1 MQRMALISTAAGGGR
16 RAVRPVAPASPAPDP
31 VDRGPTPVCVS
42 SRRRRLA
49 LRLGCLGP
57 AFVAAIAYVD
67 PGNVAANLQAG
78 AQYGYLLVWV
88 LVLAVAAAGVVQFL
102 SAKVGLVTGLSL
114 PELLGRR
121 LGRRSR
127 LAFWVQA
134 EGVAMAT
141 DLAEVVGGAIALW
154 ILFDLPLVVGGAISG
169 VVAMGLLTIQSARG
183 QRSFER
189 VVTGFLAV
197 IAIGF
202 VAGLFVAP
210 PAPGGVAAG
219 LVPRFDGTDSVLLAA
234 AMLGATVM
242 PHAVY
247 LHSALSRDRFGRVE
261 PGPRRRRLL
270 SATRLD
276 VTVAMVLAGGV
287 NIAMLLVA
295 ASGLHGLGGST
306 HDPATIEGAHAAIS
320 DTLGPSIG
328 VLFAVGLLA
337 SGLASTSVGSYA
349 GGVIM
354 EGLLKRRM
362 PAVLR
367 RVVTLIPALL
377 ILAVGADPTSV
388 LIISQVVLSF
398 GLPFVLVPLMRLT
411 SNAELMGPDVNG
423 RGTKLVGWS
432 IVVAIEILNIFLI
445 AGVFIGF

>member
-1 MQRMALISTAAGGGR
+1 MQRMALISTAAAGGHRVNPPEPGR
-16 RAVRPVAPASPAPDP
+16 EPTGDVPPAA
-31 VDRGPTPVCVS
+31 GTA
-42 SRRRRLA
+42 SRWRRLA
-49 LRLGCLGP
+49 VRLGCLGP

-88 LVLAVAAAGVVQFL
+88 LVVAVAAAGVVQFL

-114 PELLGRR
+114 PELLGQR

-127 LAFWVQA
+127 LAFWLQA

-141 DLAEVVGGAIALW
+141 DLAEVVGGAIALH
-154 ILFDLPLVVGGAISG
+154 ILFDLPLVLGGLIAG
-169 VVAMGLLTIQSARG
+169 VVAMGMLMIQSVRG

-202 VAGLFVAP
+202 VAGLFVSP
-210 PAPGGVAAG
+210 PSPGEMVAG
-219 LVPRFDGTDSVLLAA
+219 LVPRFDGADSVLLAA

-247 LHSALSRDRFGRVE
+247 LHSALSRDRFGQVE

-276 VTVAMVLAGGV
+276 VTVAMMLAGGV
-287 NIAMLLVA
+287 NIAMLLLA
-295 ASGLHGLGGST
+295 ASGLRGREGDTS
-306 HDPATIEGAHAAIS
+306 TIEGAHRVIGE
-320 DTLGPSIG
+320 TLGPAIG

-337 SGLASTSVGSYA
+337 SGLASTSVGNYA

-377 ILAVGADPTSV
+377 ILAAGADPTSV

-398 GLPFVLVPLMRLT
+398 GLPFVLIPLMRLT
-411 SNAELMGPDVNG
+411 SDAQVMGPDVN
-423 RGTKLVGWS
+423 RWGTKIAGWT
-432 IVVAIEILNIFLI
+432 IVVAIVSLNIFLI
-445 AGVFIGF
+445 AGVFL

>member
-1 MQRMALISTAAGGGR
+1 MIRDVIDSNGPAGMMPPTSRIR
-16 RAVRPVAPASPAPDP
+16 RIV
-31 VDRGPTPVCVS
+31 
-42 SRRRRLA
+42 
-49 LRLGCLGP
+49 LRLGMLGP

-88 LVLAVAAAGVVQFL
+88 LVVAIAAAGVVQFL
-102 SAKVGLVTGLSL
+102 SAKVGLATGKSL
-114 PELLGRR
+114 PQLLGER
-121 LGRRSR
+121 LGRSSR
-127 LAFWVQA
+127 VAYWLQA

-141 DLAEVVGGAIALW
+141 DLAEVVGGAIALK
-154 ILFDLPLVVGGAISG
+154 ILFDLPLLIGGLISG
-169 VVAMGLLTIQSARG
+169 VVAMGLLTVQNWRG

-189 VVTGFLAV
+189 VITGFLAI

-210 PAPGGVAAG
+210 PSATGVAGG
-219 LVPRFDGTDSVLLAA
+219 LIPRFDGADSVLLAA

-247 LHSALSRDRFGRVE
+247 LHSALTRDRFGRVD

-270 SATRLD
+270 AATRTD
-276 VTVAMVLAGGV
+276 VVIAMLLAGGV
-287 NIAMLLVA
+287 NIAMLLLA
-295 ASGLHGLGGST
+295 ASALRGRDGV
-306 HDPATIEGAHAAIS
+306 DTIEGAHAAVS
-320 DTLGPSIG
+320 DSLGPVIG

-354 EGLLKRRM
+354 EGLLERRVPPM
-362 PAVLR
+362 VR
-367 RVVTLIPALL
+367 RVVTLIPALI
-377 ILAVGADPTSV
+377 ILSIGIDPTSV

-398 GLPFVLVPLMRLT
+398 GLPFVLIPLMRMT
-411 SNAELMGPDVNG
+411 ADRALMGADVNG
-423 RGTKLVGWS
+423 IGMKTVGWT
-432 IVVAIEILNIFLI
+432 IVAAIVALNAFLI
-445 AGVFIGF
+445 AGVFLDL

>member
-1 MQRMALISTAAGGGR
+1 MVQISTAAQAGRRGEPSDGGGGTTGVGP
-16 RAVRPVAPASPAPDP
+16 AATRPP
-31 VDRGPTPVCVS
+31 
-42 SRRRRLA
+42 SRWRRLTV
-49 LRLGCLGP
+49 RLGLLGP
-57 AFVAAIAYVD
+57 AFVAAVAYVD

-88 LVLAVAAAGVVQFL
+88 LVMAVAAAGVVQFL
-102 SAKVGLVTGLSL
+102 SAKVGVVTGLSI

-121 LGRRSR
+121 LRRR
-127 LAFWVQA
+127 ARFAYWLQA
-134 EGVAMAT
+134 EAVAMAT
-141 DLAEVVGGAIALW
+141 DLAEVVGGAIALS
-154 ILFDLPLVVGGAISG
+154 ILFDLPLLLGGVISG
-169 VVAMGLLTIQSARG
+169 VVAMGLLSVQSRRG

-210 PAPGGVAAG
+210 PSPGGIAAG

-261 PGPRRRRLL
+261 AGPRRRRLL
-270 SATRLD
+270 SVTRTD

-287 NIAMLLVA
+287 NIAMLLLA
-295 ASGLHGLGGST
+295 ASGLPGPGGDGGDLG
-306 HDPATIEGAHAAIS
+306 TIEGAHAAITDS
-320 DTLGPSIG
+320 LGPVVG

-354 EGLLKRRM
+354 EGLLRRRM
-362 PAVLR
+362 PALLR
-367 RVVTLIPALL
+367 RVVTLVPALL
-377 ILAVGADPTSV
+377 ILAAGADPTSV
-388 LIISQVVLSF
+388 LILSQVVLSF
-398 GLPFVLVPLMRLT
+398 GLPFVLIPLMRMT
-411 SNAELMGPDVNG
+411 SDPALMGAEVN
-423 RGTKLVGWS
+423 RWATKVAGWV
-432 IVVAIEILNIFLI
+432 IVAAIVFLNIFLV
-445 AGVFIGF
+445 AGVFLGF

>member
-1 MQRMALISTAAGGGR
+1 MAPFSTAAQVAHRPPSAGGPEPSAVDAVGTRSGNRWR
-16 RAVRPVAPASPAPDP
+16 RLGA
-31 VDRGPTPVCVS
+31 
-42 SRRRRLA
+42 RLA
-49 LRLGCLGP
+49 LLGP
-57 AFVAAIAYVD
+57 AFVAAVAYVD

-88 LVLAVAAAGVVQFL
+88 LVLAIAAAGVVQFL
-102 SAKVGLVTGLSL
+102 SAKVGVVTGLSI

-127 LAFWVQA
+127 FAFWVQA

-141 DLAEVVGGAIALW
+141 DLAEVVGGAIALH
-154 ILFDLPLVVGGAISG
+154 ILFDLPLLIGGLVSG
-169 VVAMGLLTIQSARG
+169 LVAMGLLTIQSRRG
-183 QRSFER
+183 QRPFER

-197 IAIGF
+197 IAVGF

-210 PAPGGVAAG
+210 PSPGGMAAG
-219 LVPRFDGTDSVLLAA
+219 LVPRFDGADSILLAA

-261 PGPRRRRLL
+261 PGARRRRLL

-287 NIAMLLVA
+287 NIAMLLLA
-295 ASGLHGLGGST
+295 ASGLQGLDGAGQNT
-306 HDPATIEGAHAAIS
+306 ATIEGAQQVIS
-320 DTLGPSIG
+320 QTLGPVIG

-354 EGLLKRRM
+354 EGLLQRRM
-362 PAVLR
+362 PPALR

-377 ILAVGADPTSV
+377 ILAAGADPTSV

-411 SNAELMGPDVNG
+411 SDPALMGPDVNG
-423 RGTKLVGWS
+423 WTTKVAGWA
-432 IVVAIEILNIFLI
+432 IVTGIVLLNIFLV
-445 AGVFIGF
+445 AGVFLGF